1 MINLESILK
10 IRDIILPTKVHLV
23 KAMIFPVVIYR
34 CESWTVKE
42 TKLKELVLSNN
53 GAREDS

>member
-1 MINLESILK
+1 MINVDSKLK
-10 IRDIILPTKVHLV
+10 SRDITLQIKVCTV